1 MGIIHKKKKP
11 TVILEKGIVE
21 DDYGKKYDVDFVGDA
36 NDFVNISYADE
47 KKKQDNLIKDLL
59 KQNENEIHDICFIN
73 NYSLLLV
80 GCNKGLLY
88 VYKRINNNKSNLKF
102 EEVAKFKPHN
112 ESIIQILKLK
122 SGHILTLSSNS
133 SCKIL
138 DIEIDINDILF
149 KNENRCDEIQTLL
162 EESEPNN
169 NSAIELES
177 ENLVISQGYFINFF
191 EKIENGMVI
200 SESLKSSNSLSNR
213 EYHLTKKIFTN
224 SDNIFFTEI
233 DSNTIA
239 ASQVSNKIL
248 QFYNLE
254 NYSLI
259 KNIDKIEFSNTKNCM
274 CLINKEI
281 LAIGGNNGSIY
292 IVDTKRNLL
301 TEVKHFEN
309 CDNISCIKS
318 VDNNTIIMGCQY
330 WTKNYDIILYKV
342 NDNKFEEIK
351 RIQKVHTGII
361 NDIKL
366 ITLDISRNKNPFTE
380 KFNVI
385 SLGLD
390 YKVKLILSEEN

>member
-1 MGIIHKKKKP
+1 MGTIHKKKKP
-11 TVILEKGIVE
+11 TVILEKGTVE
-21 DDYGKKYDVDFVGDA
+21 DDYGKKYEVDFVGDA

-88 VYKRINNNKSNLKF
+88 AYKRINNNKSNLKF

-162 EESEPNN
+162 PESEPNN

-259 KNIDKIEFSNTKNCM
+259 KNINKIEFSNTKNCM

-351 RIQKVHTGII
+351 RIQKVHSGII